1 MPGGHRDI
9 LIAGAGATGLT
20 AALELVR
27 RGHRPRIID
36 SDEGPVPMVESR
48 ALGINARTLTLLSP
62 SRVSDV
68 VLQDACR
75 IDRFRRRIPGTLVA
89 SLESA
94 RLGRHA
100 VRDRLFD
107 CAT

>member
-68 VLQDACR
+68 VLQDAYC
-75 IDRFRRRIPGTLVA
+75 IDRFRARSGGKLLFELDPGRVT
-89 SLESA
+89 
-94 RLGRHA
+94 GRFPA
-100 VRDRLFD
+100 IQM
-107 CAT
+107 